1 MINKN
6 RTGAAVFRVLVIV
19 ALAVSQ
25 TGCIFFY
32 RTTEYEYNDAEAE
45 RMSRFKALQVIH
57 GYHSAKKPEVQTVYA
72 DRIYEEY
79 MEGVVMMPGWLSRRP
94 EVACRYAAT
103 PEPSVDT
110 NWMFDIFFPIPME
123 DYPRVRCDG
132 LEDAVLLSTQL
143 SNPKKYAD
151 AWASLAR
158 YRPLSPTEFDAIAV
172 AARKRRADI
181 NDGVRPYKVRAEAAV
196 REKKYWEAADLLDQ
210 GLAQFPEWSQGHYN
224 LALICEELGL
234 YDVAIEEM
242 GRYLTLVPKSENAQA
257 IQDKIYL
264 WQAKLKTP

>member
-1 MINKN
+1 M
-6 RTGAAVFRVLVIV
+6 R
-19 ALAVSQ
+19 ALTVTSLMVSLS
-25 TGCIFFY
+25 GCIFFY
-32 RTTEYEYNDAEAE
+32 RTTEYEYSDAEAE
-45 RMSRFKALQVIH
+45 RMSRFSALQVIQ
-57 GYHSAKKPEVQTVYA
+57 GYHSATKPEVQTVYA
-72 DRIYEEY
+72 DRVYEEY
-79 MEGVVMMPGWLSRRP
+79 MEGVVMMPGWLSRRT

-132 LEDAVLLSTQL
+132 LEDAVLLNTQL

-158 YRPLSPTEFDAIAV
+158 YRPISSDEFNTIV
-172 AARKRRADI
+172 AEANKRRVDI
-181 NDGVRPYKVRAEAAV
+181 SEGIRPYKVRAEAAV
-196 REKKYWEAADLLDQ
+196 REKKYWEAADLLDK
-210 GLAQFPEWSQGHYN
+210 GLAQFPTWSQGHYN

-242 GRYLTLVPKSENAQA
+242 GRYLTLVPKSENAKA

-264 WQAKLKTP
+264 WQGKLKTP